1 MFGRSFKNP
10 LILVGLFLLLII
22 VFGVILIPMLSPYQW
37 SDVDGTMKYQA
48 PSSEHWFGTTRL
60 GQDLF
65 VNIWQ
70 GGRISLTLALIGVI
84 PYTIIGTLLGILS
97 GAGNQRVDFVVS
109 QFMTFIHAFPL
120 LPLIMILGIGL
131 RQIEMEPFQILFLSV
146 FIYSIFSTPSLFKVI
161 RAETMRIHSEEYM
174 KATNILGLNRW
185 AKTKNHIFPNL
196 ASYVIVSS
204 LQFMAH
210 ILIVELLLFFIGVG
224 YSTSANQSRP
234 PSWGNLIPNIRGDN
248 AFKEYYWTWFFP
260 ISTIAL
266 TTVSLRLLSEGLRV
280 AFDPKAERAN

>member
-10 LILVGLFLLLII
+10 LILIGFFLLLTII
-22 VFGVILIPMLSPYQW
+22 LSVLFIPMLSPYQW
-37 SDVDGTMKYQA
+37 SDVDGTMRYQA
-48 PSSEHWFGTTRL
+48 PSSGHWFGTTRL

-70 GGRISLTLALIGVI
+70 GGRLSLTLALIGVI
-84 PYTIIGTLLGILS
+84 PYALMGTLLGILS
-97 GAGNQRVDFVVS
+97 GSGNKKVDFIVS

-120 LPLIMILGIGL
+120 LPLLMILGIGL
-131 RQIEMEPFQILFLSV
+131 RQIEMDSLQILILAI
-146 FIYSIFSTPSLFKVI
+146 FIYSVFSTPSLFRVI

-174 KATNILGLNRW
+174 KATNILGLNQW
-185 AKTKNHIFPNL
+185 AKIKNHIFPNL

-210 ILIVELLLFFIGVG
+210 ILIIELLLFFIGVG
-224 YSTSANQSRP
+224 YSTSANQSTP
-234 PSWGNLIPNIRGDN
+234 PSWGNLIPTIRGDN
-248 AFKEYYWTWFFP
+248 TFKEYYWTWFFP

-266 TTVSLRLLSEGLRV
+266 TTISLRILSEGLRI
-280 AFDPKAERAN
+280 AFDPKAEKGH

>member
-1 MFGRSFKNP
+1 MFGRSLKNP
-10 LILVGLFLLLII
+10 LILIGFSLLLVII
-22 VFGVILIPMLSPYQW
+22 LGVIFVPMISPYHW
-37 SDVDGTMKYQA
+37 SDVDGTMLYQA

-70 GGRISLTLALIGVI
+70 GGRVSLALALMGVI
-84 PYTIIGTLLGILS
+84 PYTLIGTIFGILS
-97 GAGNQRVDFVVS
+97 GAGNMKVDFFVS

-131 RQIEMEPFQILFLSV
+131 RKVEMDPLQILFLSV
-146 FIYSIFSTPSLFKVI
+146 FIYSIFSTPSLYKVI

-174 KATNILGLNRW
+174 NATNILGLNQW
-185 AKTKNHIFPNL
+185 AKFKNHIFPNL
-196 ASYVIVSS
+196 VSYVIVSS

-210 ILIVELLLFFIGVG
+210 ILMVELLLFFIGVG
-224 YSTSANQSRP
+224 YSSSANRSRP
-234 PSWGNLIPNIRGDN
+234 PSWGNLIPSIRGDN
-248 AFKEYYWTWFFP
+248 TFKEYYWTWFFP
-260 ISTIAL
+260 IGTIAL

-280 AFDPKAERAN
+280 AFDPKADK